1 VGAVLAPHRLSPA
14 AQRAVAQVFRE
25 FADAA
30 GEVPDSQW
38 LAAVPV
44 GEDPAPRRRPPVQG
58 QVVSPARG
66 RVNVKEQA

>member
-1 VGAVLAPHRLSPA
+1 M
-14 AQRAVAQVFRE
+14 FRE